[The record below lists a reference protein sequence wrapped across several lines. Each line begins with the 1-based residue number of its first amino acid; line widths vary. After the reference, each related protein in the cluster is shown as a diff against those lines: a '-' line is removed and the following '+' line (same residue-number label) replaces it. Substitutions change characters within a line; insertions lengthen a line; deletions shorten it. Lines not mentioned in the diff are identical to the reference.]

1 MASGAK
7 KQTAYLRKLLAF
19 LDGCYPDASCA
30 LKFRSPFELLA
41 ATILSAQCTDA
52 RVNQSTP
59 ALFARYPDPAAMAA
73 APLEELEA
81 LIKPCGF
88 YHNKAKSL
96 IGAAAA
102 IVERHGGQVPDSLEA
117 LVKLPGVGR
126 KTANVLL
133 GNAFGQPGLTVDTHL
148 GRLSR
153 RWGLSSNTDP
163 LKVEADLAALIPQP
177 LWTKFSHQAIA
188 HGRALCRA
196 RQPLCGSCP
205 WAENCP
211 YPAEERKEK
220 PKA

>member
-19 LDGCYPDASCA
+19 LDDCYPDASCA

-205 WAENCP
+205 FAAHCP
-211 YPAEERKEK
+211 YPAETGK
-220 PKA
+220 PQA